1 MQLDESGLRIVASM
15 DEFHYKA
22 PERKLSDEERERL
35 ESLGYLRSA
44 DGGTAGD
51 P

>member
-1 MQLDESGLRIVASM
+1 MA
-15 DEFHYKA
+15 EFHYEA
-22 PERKLSDEERERL
+22 PEQILSDEERERL
-35 ESLGYLRSA
+35 ESLGYLRSS